1 MTLEIGK
8 NTKMCTKCKQLPEQ
22 CACKENFHRWIT
34 EEVLNECLHYVGHF
48 SSRTNTDVI
57 CNKCGMYYDYY
68 EDTKEQRTFD
78 NWPDYGAV
86 VEGLRD
92 KDLLDNFT
100 AFILY
105 DIEELPIDVYTD
117 KGLFFT
123 TLQEWWEREIK
134 K

>member
-1 MTLEIGK
+1 
-8 NTKMCTKCKQLPEQ
+8 
-22 CACKENFHRWIT
+22 
-34 EEVLNECLHYVGHF
+34 
-48 SSRTNTDVI
+48 
-57 CNKCGMYYDYY
+57 MYYDYY